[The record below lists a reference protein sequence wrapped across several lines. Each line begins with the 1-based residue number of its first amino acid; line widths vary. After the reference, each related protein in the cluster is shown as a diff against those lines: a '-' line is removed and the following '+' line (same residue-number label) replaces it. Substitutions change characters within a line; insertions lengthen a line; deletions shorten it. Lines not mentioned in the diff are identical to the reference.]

1 MSQRRYHVQLSVRE
15 RQQLERYVKQG
26 KPAARAVTR
35 ARILLLADEHYSDEE
50 IREVLG
56 VSRPTVVTI
65 RRKAQEHEGKNL
77 LVVLQDAP
85 RPGQPVKVDSRV
97 AAHVA
102 LIACSE
108 APPGSARWTLQLI
121 ADRLIEMNL
130 VEEIC
135 LESVRQALKKTPSS
149 PGCNNRGV

>member
-1 MSQRRYHVQLSVRE
+1 MSQRRYHVQLNVRA

-50 IREVLG
+50 IMEVLG

-65 RRKAQEHEGKNL
+65 RRKAQAHEGKNL
-77 LVVLQDAP
+77 LAVLQDAP

-130 VEEIC
+130 VEGIC

-149 PGCNNRGV
+149 PGYSNGGV